1 MKKTTRRNR
10 PTLQDI
16 AREAGVSS
24 ATVSYVLNGTGS
36 ISPAVQRK
44 VRETA
49 KAIGYRVNHVAR
61 ATRTGQTL
69 SIGLILPDLS
79 NPFFPELAQA
89 VQSAAREAGYAVFLV
104 DSEGEAETERAS
116 ADDLIRRGV
125 EGIVWCPASEND
137 SLEEFR
143 GDVPIVVVDRPLPHY
158 DTISSDH
165 YAGGALVADQVLALG
180 HEHLAIVAG
189 PLSLSRARQ
198 RRLGFVERVG
208 DRAVIDWE
216 VENPFAITLTDAT
229 VAKLRENTATVI
241 VCGNDFIALGVMR
254 ALHELGK
261 NVPEDVS
268 VVGFDDILWAR
279 HAIPGLS
286 TVRQP
291 LSALG
296 KEASALLIRRI
307 MGDEAPAVNMS
318 LATDIVV
325 RGSLQ
330 EAPEP
335 R

>member
-1 MKKTTRRNR
+1 MKKTQRRNR

-36 ISPAVQRK
+36 ISPAVQKR

-49 KAIGYRVNHVAR
+49 RAIGYRVNHMAR

-89 VQSAAREAGYAVFLV
+89 VQSAARDAGYAVFLV
-104 DSEGEAETERAS
+104 DSEGAIETEHDS

-125 EGIVWCPASEND
+125 EGIVWCPASEHD
-137 SLEEFR
+137 SLAEFR

-165 YAGGALVADQVLALG
+165 YSGGALVADQVLALG
-180 HEHLAIVAG
+180 HRHVALVAG
-189 PLSLSRARQ
+189 PQALSRARQ
-198 RRLGFVERVG
+198 RRQGFVERIG
-208 DRAVIDWE
+208 DRATIDWV
-216 VENPFAITLTDAT
+216 VENPFAITLSEAT
-229 VAKLRENTATVI
+229 QAKLHDNEATVI

-254 ALHELGK
+254 ALHELGRR
-261 NVPEDVS
+261 VPEDVS

-279 HAIPGLS
+279 HAIPGLA

-291 LSALG
+291 LTALG

-307 MGDEAPAVNMS
+307 AGDDAPYVNMS
-318 LATDIVV
+318 LATEVIV
-325 RGSLQ
+325 RGSLH
-330 EAPEP
+330 EP
-335 R
+335 N

>member
-1 MKKTTRRNR
+1 MKKTQRRNR

-16 AREAGVSS
+16 AREAGVSA

-36 ISPAVQRK
+36 VSAAVQKR
-44 VRETA
+44 VRDTA
-49 KAIGYRVNHVAR
+49 KAVGYRVNHVAR

-104 DSEGEAETERAS
+104 DSEGTVETERDS

-125 EGIVWCPASEND
+125 EGIVWCPATEHD

-143 GDVPIVVVDRPLPHY
+143 GDVPIVVVDRPLPNY

-180 HEHLAIVAG
+180 HSHIAIVAG
-189 PLSLSRARQ
+189 PQSLSRARQ
-198 RRLGFVERVG
+198 RRQGFVERIG

-216 VENPFAITLTDAT
+216 VENPFTITLSDAT
-229 VAKLRENTATVI
+229 QAKLRDNAATVI

-254 ALHELGK
+254 ALHELGR
-261 NVPEDVS
+261 NIPEDVS
-268 VVGFDDILWAR
+268 VIGFDDILWAR
-279 HAIPGLS
+279 HSIPGLA

-291 LSALG
+291 LTALG

-307 MGDEAPAVNMS
+307 MGDEAPVVNMS
-318 LATDIVV
+318 LATDVIV
-325 RGSLQ
+325 RGSLH
-330 EAPEP
+330 AAN
-335 R
+335 